1 MKGSF
6 CSSSTFAKIQAD
18 EFISGEINLAAGVTA
33 MDFRAPPHELIDLGV
48 DVPES
53 MCPNMPAALCGLVF
67 PSNDPLNPSEVVTR
81 SSILV
86 A

>member
-1 MKGSF
+1 L

-18 EFISGEINLAAGVTA
+18 ELTSGETNLAAGVIA

-48 DVPES
+48 DDPES

-67 PSNDPLNPSEVVTR
+67 PSNDPLNPSEVVTQ
-81 SSILV
+81 SSLIV